1 MTRNLIAIL
10 AALMAFAAAPA
21 VASASPELLTST
33 GVQVEPE
40 TEVTAVNVGSWRFT
54 GSSGTIEC
62 EQVRLDGK
70 VHTNREGKILITIQT
85 SAWWGDDPEEQKCTS
100 TIPDGAGGTVT
111 WKVTPEIFTTHHWC
125 LEADAK
131 FLEAEF
137 KLTGSSCTA
146 ASEPLR
152 FTLDATTHNGLP
164 LLGSCVIE
172 RSSASGTY
180 NKNTSPLELTLG
192 SGMEFKLVSG
202 GSFCPKA
209 LTLDGK
215 ARLETTSGQQLK
227 IV

>member
-1 MTRNLIAIL
+1 MPKKIIAVL
-10 AALMAFAAAPA
+10 AALMAFAAVPA

-33 GVQVEPE
+33 GVKVEPE
-40 TEVTAVNVGSWRFT
+40 TEVTAVNIGSWRFT

-62 EQVRLDGK
+62 EQVRFNGK

-85 SAWWGDDPEEQKCTS
+85 STWWGDDPEEQKCTS
-100 TIPDGAGGTVT
+100 TIPDGAGATVT
-111 WKVTPEIFTTHHWC
+111 WKVTPEIFSTHHWC

-137 KLTGSSCTA
+137 KLTGSGCTA

-152 FTLDATTHNGLP
+152 FSLDATTHSGLP
-164 LLGSCVIE
+164 LGTCVVE

-180 NKNTSPLELTLG
+180 NNTSPLELTLG

-202 GSFCPKA
+202 GAFCPKA

-215 ARLETTSGQQLK
+215 ARLETASGQQLK

>member
-1 MTRNLIAIL
+1 
-10 AALMAFAAAPA
+10 MAFAAAPA

-33 GVQVEPE
+33 GVVVEPE
-40 TEVTAVNVGSWRFT
+40 TQVTAVNVGSWRFT
-54 GSSGTIEC
+54 GSTGTIEC
-62 EQVRLDGK
+62 EEVKLDGK
-70 VHTNREGKILITIQT
+70 VHTNREGKIFITIET
-85 SAWWGDDPEEQKCTS
+85 STFYGDDVEERKCTS

-111 WKVTPEIFTTHHWC
+111 WKVTPEINSMHHWC
-125 LEADAK
+125 LEASAK

-137 KLTGSSCTA
+137 KLTGNGCTGTV
-146 ASEPLR
+146 EPLR
-152 FTLDATTHNGLP
+152 FSIDATTHNGLP
-164 LLGSCVIE
+164 LGTCVVE

-192 SGMEFKLVSG
+192 SGMEFKLISG

-215 ARLETTSGQQLK
+215 ARLETVSGQQLK